1 MRNIWLTYSF
11 TEQELKSLCAMLRTR
26 GKNAGGGARP
36 FLDALGE
43 FEKTLNSALIKRI
56 SLEEAEQ
63 LFNEN

>member
-1 MRNIWLTYSF
+1 MSNIWLTYSF

-26 GKNAGGGARP
+26 GKNAGGARP
-36 FLDALGE
+36 FLDALSE